1 MKLLAFTERPDHV
14 CFRYRIAAFE
24 EALADHG
31 WSLEAVPLARRSLPR
46 VRQLKRAGRADAV
59 ILQRKLLPFWQLRIL
74 RKSAKTLIY
83 DFDDAVFHRDS
94 YHPKGIRSRQRLAHF
109 WATIYAADAVLAGN
123 SHLRD
128 EAARYVPAEHVH
140 LFPTCLDPQR
150 YRLAVHRRQASDA
163 KLVWIGQ
170 RSTLPSLYQA
180 EPQLASAASAVGGL
194 ELRVVSDAFPTLSGV
209 AIAPRPWSAATEAAE
224 LADADIGV
232 SWLPGD
238 AWSLGK
244 CGLKVLQF
252 MAAGLPVVANAVG
265 AHRQMVIHGETGFL
279 ANSADEWAQAI
290 ARLADN
296 PALRARFG
304 AAGRR
309 LVEER
314 YSVASQSAEL
324 LDVLNRLVLPAA
336 MQSAGPQPRA
346 AEARS

>member
-1 MKLLAFTERPDHV
+1 MKLLAFIERPDHV

-24 EALADHG
+24 GALAEQG
-31 WSLEAVPLARRSLPR
+31 WSLDAVPLARRSLRR
-46 VRQLKRAGRADAV
+46 VRQLRRAGRADAV

-94 YHPKGIRSRQRLAHF
+94 YHPKGIRSWRRLAHF

-123 SHLRD
+123 RSLRD
-128 EAARYVPAEHVH
+128 QAACYVPSDRVR
-140 LFPTCLDPQR
+140 LFPTCVDPHR
-150 YRLAVHRRQASDA
+150 YRAAIHRRRAGEA
-163 KLVWIGQ
+163 KLIWIGQ
-170 RSTLPSLYQA
+170 RSTLPSLTQA
-180 EPQLASAASAVGGL
+180 EPQLAAAAAAVGGL
-194 ELRVVSDAFPTLSGV
+194 ELRVVSDAFPTLSGIAV
-209 AIAPRPWSAATEAAE
+209 APRPWSAATEAAE

-232 SWLPGD
+232 SWLPDD

-244 CGLKVLQF
+244 CGLKALQF

-265 AHRQMVIHGETGFL
+265 VHRQMVIHGETGFL
-279 ANSADEWAQAI
+279 ANSADEWAQAV
-290 ARLADN
+290 ARLADD

-304 AAGRR
+304 AAGRG

-324 LDVLNRLVLPAA
+324 LDLLNRSARPAA
-336 MQSAGPQPRA
+336 TPSAGPRPRA
-346 AEARS
+346 AEAES